1 MDHPGADGA
10 HRIGPYA
17 LLGRQ
22 STVGGGEVFVA
33 RTDEGLLVTVTVVGA
48 ERAADPIF
56 RARFRA
62 AVEAA
67 RTLSGAFLVPV
78 VDADAD
84 APVPWLAAE
93 FTAGLPL
100 RQAVDRH
107 GPLSEPALR
116 VLADGLARALT
127 ALHAAGTVHGE
138 VSPDSVLLTM
148 DGPRVTALGIVGATG
163 SPAPSPADDIFDLG
177 STVLFA
183 ASGGE
188 PDTGALPV
196 SLREVIGGCL
206 YPEPPDRPTAE
217 QLVDYLRRQDLPALE
232 GSWLPPA
239 VTADMAAAAVAVGSV
254 SAGGGG
260 RGPFPPPPVVATGTG
275 ISRRKLII
283 GMAGGAAV
291 LGGAAAALA
300 FSGDSSPAPDGRA
313 GGPGSTARPA
323 SPPGVRST
331 SASSASPS
339 STDGPKPIVLAGPDA
354 AKAWSGAGKHAPTC
368 LEASDKVVMVVTD
381 TGTSFLD
388 ATTGKSVFPHLN
400 TTNDFGTTSSRFPTA
415 YADGVFYLLCDTPS
429 QSGLLAA
436 FDAASGKVKWATK
449 MADVD
454 PGGGTHAARYM
465 SNYVAVAGNTVY
477 VCGGLLQTSG
487 SFSARSPSTGYIRA
501 FNAAT
506 GKGMWRV
513 KGTDINNVLV
523 PPSGSHLLATSAVPG
538 KKPGRVQMIDAGRR
552 GARGWK
558 VSVPH
563 AAYYFTMGWPLTCYA
578 AGLFLFAGGN
588 GNTLF
593 AVDAAT
599 GSEKWHQ
606 RFDAKSGDQV
616 QIGAPFSSLDGATVY
631 VPVGSD
637 LAALAAADGTL
648 RWVATLDGANDMGG
662 SNLFKAALR
671 ISGKSAQCSADTVF
685 ATDSAKTL
693 WAIDAATGRARWK
706 YSDPGQPD
714 VGFLWTVGGDH
725 VFIASHLTMTAIAAH
740 GR

>member
-17 LLGRQ
+17 LLGKQ
-22 STVGGGEVFVA
+22 STVGAGEVFAA
-33 RTDEGLLVTVTVVGA
+33 RTDEGRLVTVTVVGP
-48 ERAADPIF
+48 ELAADPGF
-56 RARFRA
+56 RDRFRA

-67 RTLSGAFLVPV
+67 RTLTGAFLVPV

-84 APVPWLAAE
+84 APVPWLATE
-93 FTAGLPL
+93 FTAGLLL

-116 VLADGLARALT
+116 VLADGLAQALA

-148 DGPRVTALGIVGATG
+148 DGPRITALGIAGATG
-163 SPAPSPADDIFDLG
+163 SPAPSPTDDMVDLG

-188 PDTGALPV
+188 PDTDALPV

-206 YPEPPDRPTAE
+206 YPEPRDRPTAE
-217 QLVDYLRRQDLPALE
+217 QLVDYLRRQDLPAPR

-239 VTADMAAAAVAVGSV
+239 VTADMAAAAAAMGSV

-260 RGPFPPPPVVATGTG
+260 RGPFRPPPVIAAGPGV
-275 ISRRKLII
+275 SRRKLIL
-283 GMAGGAAV
+283 GLAGGVAV

-323 SPPGVRST
+323 SPSGARST

-339 STDGPKPIVLAGPDA
+339 STDGPESIVLAGPDA

-381 TGTSFLD
+381 TATSFLD
-388 ATTGKSVFPHLN
+388 AATGKSVFPQLN
-400 TTNDFGTTSSRFPTA
+400 TRNSFGTTSDKYPTA

-449 MADVD
+449 MADVE
-454 PGGGTHAARYM
+454 PGGGTHAAMYL

-477 VCGGLLQTSG
+477 VCGQLLQTSG
-487 SFSARSPSTGYIRA
+487 SFSAKSPTTGYIRA
-501 FNAAT
+501 FDAAT
-506 GKGMWRV
+506 GKGLWRV

-523 PPSGSHLLATSAVPG
+523 PPSGSNLLATSAVPG
-538 KKPGRVQMIDAGRR
+538 RKPGRVQMIDAGRR

-563 AAYYFTMGWPLTCYA
+563 AAYYFTSGWPLTCYA

-588 GNTLF
+588 GDTLF

-606 RFDAKSGDQV
+606 RFDAKNGDQV
-616 QIGAPFSSLDGATVY
+616 EIGAPFSSLDGATVY

-648 RWVATLDGANDMGG
+648 QWVATLDGANDTGG
-662 SNLFKAALR
+662 SNMFNASLR

-725 VFIASHLTMTAIAAH
+725 VFIASHLTVTAIAAH

>member
-17 LLGRQ
+17 LLGKE
-22 STVGGGEVFVA
+22 STVGGSEVFAA
-33 RTDEGLLVTVTVVGA
+33 RTDEGLLVTVTVVGP
-48 ERAADPIF
+48 ELAADPGF
-56 RARFRA
+56 RDRFRA
-62 AVEAA
+62 AVERA

-84 APVPWLAAE
+84 APVPWLATR

-116 VLADGLARALT
+116 VLADGLARAL
-127 ALHAAGTVHGE
+127 AVLHAAGTVHGE

-148 DGPRVTALGIVGATG
+148 DGPRITALGMAGATG
-163 SPAPSPADDIFDLG
+163 SPAPSPTDDMSDLG

-188 PDTGALPV
+188 PDTDALPV

-206 YPEPPDRPTAE
+206 YPEPPERPTAE
-217 QLVDYLRRQDLPALE
+217 QLVAYLKHQNLPSLA

-239 VTADMAAAAVAVGSV
+239 VTADMAAATAAVGAV
-254 SAGGGG
+254 SAGGDG
-260 RGPFPPPPVVATGTG
+260 RGPLPPPPQTSAGTG
-275 ISRRKLII
+275 VSRRKLII
-283 GMAGGAAV
+283 GLAGGVAV
-291 LGGAAAALA
+291 LGGAAAAFA

-313 GGPGSTARPA
+313 GGPGSTARPTA
-323 SPPGVRST
+323 PSGGRST
-331 SASSASPS
+331 STPSASPS
-339 STDGPKPIVLAGPDA
+339 STDGPEPVVLAGPDA
-354 AKAWSGAGKHAPTC
+354 VKAWSKAGKHAPTC

-381 TGTSFLD
+381 TATSFLD
-388 ATTGKSVFPHLN
+388 AATGKSKFHQLN
-400 TTNDFGTTSSRFPTA
+400 TTNQFGTNSLKYPTA

-429 QSGLLAA
+429 QSGMLAA
-436 FDAASGKVKWATK
+436 FDAADGKAKWATNL
-449 MADVD
+449 ADFD
-454 PGGGTHAARYM
+454 SGGGKHVVMYP

-477 VCGGLLQTSG
+477 VCGQELQVDG
-487 SFSARSPSTGYIRA
+487 KFSTESPTTGYIHA
-501 FNAAT
+501 FNAST
-506 GKGMWRV
+506 GKRLWQV

-523 PPSGSHLLATSAVPG
+523 PPSGSHLLATSAVPA
-538 KKPGRVQMIDAGRR
+538 KKPGRVQMIDAGRK

-558 VSVPH
+558 VSIPH
-563 AAYYFTMGWPLTCYA
+563 TSYYFTPGWPLTCYA

-593 AVDAAT
+593 AVEAAT
-599 GSEKWHQ
+599 GREKWHQ
-606 RFDAKSGDQV
+606 LFEAKNGDQV
-616 QIGAPFSSLDGATVY
+616 RIGTPFSSPDGATVY

-637 LAALAAADGTL
+637 LAALATADGTI
-648 RWVATLDGANDMGG
+648 RWVAVLDGAGDTGG
-662 SNLFKAALR
+662 TNLFNASLTLGGR
-671 ISGKSAQCSADTVF
+671 NAQCSADTVF

-693 WAIDAATGRARWK
+693 WAIDAATGRARWR